1 LSPEIATA
9 ARMTFVPGSKAA
21 EQAAPQ
27 SIPAGVERTMPE
39 PVVTTASDLFPGG
52 GVPPPAVGPP
62 S

>member
-1 LSPEIATA
+1 
-9 ARMTFVPGSKAA
+9 MTFVPGSKAA

-39 PVVTTASDLFPGG
+39 PVVSTASDLFPGG
-52 GVPPPAVGPP
+52 GVPPLAVGPP